1 MLDIFQYHDYRQ
13 FLKDYFEESKRT
25 CKAFSHQYFAHKA
38 GIRSSGFMLHVIK
51 GQRNLTPNVLH
62 KVAHAVGLGDAQTEY
77 FEILVNFNQAK
88 HQQDRDYYLEK
99 LMEKK
104 RLGNTVR
111 LRDKQLDYYSDWHH
125 SAVREIIPVLG
136 KNAQPATIAK
146 HLIPAISPA
155 KVRSSLKLLEELGLI
170 RKNPEGGWETAIVRF
185 QRQMLGLA
193 RESWD
198 NCPAGEAAAHTLTL
212 AMSEKLAKEIRED
225 MELFKK
231 KLIEKVLAEHEPAER
246 LYEVTMNYFPLSR
259 KKKGESL

>member
-1 MLDIFQYHDYRQ
+1 
-13 FLKDYFEESKRT
+13 
-25 CKAFSHQYFAHKA
+25 
-38 GIRSSGFMLHVIK
+38 MLHVIK

-170 RKNPEGGWETAIVRF
+170 RKNPEGGWEITHQYIEGDDPVHRTAIVRF

-198 NCPAGEAAAHTLTL
+198 YCPVGEAAAHTLTL